1 MKILITFRV
10 EKYELSKEYRR
21 VFTHILKDGLSGINN
36 GKYYNEFYNGT
47 NPKNFTFSIFFD
59 GPEFKKDKIVIQ
71 SNQIRMLLSTSDKKT
86 GFILYNCLL
95 EQKGKKYPL
104 ENDNELQLISVRSIK
119 ELEVKDKKILVKMNS
134 PLVIREHIKDGNKDY
149 YYSFEKEEFLAK
161 AKQTMKRQLLQ
172 AGFAE
177 DIIGEVNIQPLKCKK
192 VIVTH
197 YGCKIETTVGIL
209 LLEGNETILSY
220 FLRAGIGSRKS
231 EGFGM
236 LELLA

>member
-1 MKILITFRV
+1 M
-10 EKYELSKEYRR
+10 
-21 VFTHILKDGLSGINN
+21 
-36 GKYYNEFYNGT
+36 
-47 NPKNFTFSIFFD
+47 
-59 GPEFKKDKIVIQ
+59 
-71 SNQIRMLLSTSDKKT
+71 
-86 GFILYNCLL
+86 
-95 EQKGKKYPL
+95 
-104 ENDNELQLISVRSIK
+104 
-119 ELEVKDKKILVKMNS
+119 
-134 PLVIREHIKDGNKDY
+134 
-149 YYSFEKEEFLAK
+149 
-161 AKQTMKRQLLQ
+161 LQ